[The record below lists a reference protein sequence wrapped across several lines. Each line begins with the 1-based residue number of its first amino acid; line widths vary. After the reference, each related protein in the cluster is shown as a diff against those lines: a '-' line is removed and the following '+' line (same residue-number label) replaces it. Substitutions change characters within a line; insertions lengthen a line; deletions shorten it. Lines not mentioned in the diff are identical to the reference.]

1 MKPSMPYIAS
11 LICLAMSLHSTP
23 SHPLLPPPLFL
34 WDPNTR
40 RIFRRGDN
48 CPRVHSSRSSPESD
62 HTMSTTALLLEPIRT
77 MQEAI
82 GKRSSCAEAVSEAV
96 DRISPVEDLLTVNLA
111 APSAYHLQD
120 NFRFQIPSLPIK
132 TQRLLR
138 QISTSRSWP

>member
-1 MKPSMPYIAS
+1 MKPSMPYIAN

-23 SHPLLPPPLFL
+23 SLPPLSPPLLFR
-34 WDPNTR
+34 DRNTR
-40 RIFRRGDN
+40 RIFSREDN
-48 CPRVHSSRSSPESD
+48 FPRLHSSRNSPESD
-62 HTMSTTALLLEPIRT
+62 RTMSTTTPLLAPIRI

-82 GKRSSCAEAVSEAV
+82 GKRSSCAEVVFEAV
-96 DRISPVEDLLTVNLA
+96 DRISPMEDLLTVSLA

-120 NFRFQIPSLPIK
+120 NFRFQIRSLLIQ